1 MALSRRTGQRFQ
13 GSIWP
18 GFVDAMTGL
27 LLVLMFV
34 LTIFMVMQFVLNET
48 ITGQESELDD
58 LGQEIAALAQA
69 LGLERDRSEKLEND
83 LGALNATLDDT
94 TQRAEAQSA
103 LIASLQ
109 QQRADQ
115 DSALA
120 QAQAQ
125 ITSFEAQV
133 ASLLSQ
139 RDDALSNV
147 ASLEDAQT
155 QLLSEKEALDLALT
169 SARTEIDAQVETA
182 RLAAAEREAMDALIA
197 DLRREGEDKDA
208 TLSARALELAELQ
221 EALSAEEKARLL
233 EAEAAKVLR
242 ARLENADAELTA
254 MTLSLEAERK
264 QAEETLTLLAAAR
277 SAGDDLTA
285 QLAAAVTIGQ
295 DRDAAKAAV
304 EKELSEVLTQLALA
318 RSDLDAA
325 REQQALSEASKLSAE
340 EEAAARI
347 AALQAAQKAAE
358 ALLAEQGSDLENAN
372 AQLAASNSR
381 ITETNASLEIA
392 QTRLN
397 EINSALA
404 RAEAQLSEASGF
416 LNETQ
421 TELAR
426 LQAEQEQSIATI
438 TALSAELA
446 RTRDALALA
455 EANLTVAMDDSELEQ
470 TLAAALAAR
479 NAAELEREEVQKQLA
494 AALAAKLAAEQDAGT
509 RLNDAEQQAI
519 LLSAAR
525 EELAKEQARSSQAE
539 LQTEA
544 LNQQVAALRAQLGS
558 LQAILDDARVQDV
571 ASQVQLQNLGSE
583 LNAALA
589 RVAAEERRRRE
600 LEEAERV
607 RLEAQTKDLE
617 RYRSE
622 FFGRLRD
629 VLGSQEG
636 VRIEGDRFVFSS
648 EVLFP
653 PGRAALSEGGRG
665 EVAKVASILRAV
677 ADDIPEGI
685 DWVIRV
691 DGHTDN
697 VPLSGLGE
705 FADNWEL
712 SQARALSVVKY
723 MVNFLGI
730 PPTRLAANGFGQYQ
744 PVNTEDSDEARAQNR
759 RIELKFTEK

>member
-69 LGLERDRSEKLEND
+69 LGLERDRSETLEND

-109 QQRADQ
+109 QQRAEQ
-115 DSALA
+115 DSALS

-147 ASLEDAQT
+147 AVLEDAQS
-155 QLLSEKEALDLALT
+155 QLLTEKEALDLALA
-169 SARTEIDAQVETA
+169 SARTEIDAQVEAA

-208 TLSARALELAELQ
+208 TLSERALELAELQ
-221 EALSAEEKARLL
+221 DALSAEERARLI
-233 EAEAAKVLR
+233 EAEAADALR
-242 ARLENADAELTA
+242 ARLENANAELTA

-277 SAGDDLTA
+277 SAGEDLTA
-285 QLAAAVTIGQ
+285 QLAAVVTAGQ
-295 DRDAAKAAV
+295 DTDAAKTAV
-304 EKELSEVLTQLALA
+304 EKELSEVLAQLALA
-318 RSDLDAA
+318 RSDLEAA
-325 REQQALSEASKLSAE
+325 RDFQAVSEANKLTAE

-347 AALQAAQKAAE
+347 AALEAAQKAAE
-358 ALLAEQGSDLENAN
+358 ALLAERQTDLEAAN
-372 AQLAASNSR
+372 AQLSAAD
-381 ITETNASLEIA
+381 IKAAQTNTSLESA

-397 EINSALA
+397 EVNDALA
-404 RAEAQLSEASGF
+404 RAQSRLSDATGS

-421 TELAR
+421 TELAT
-426 LQAEQEQSIATI
+426 LQAAQEKSIATI
-438 TALSAELA
+438 TALTAELA

-455 EANLTVAMDDSELEQ
+455 ESNLSVAMDDSALEQ
-470 TLAAALAAR
+470 TLAAALAER

-494 AALAAKLAAEQDAGT
+494 AALAAKLAAEQEAGAQ
-509 RLNDAEQQAI
+509 LSEAQQQAL

-525 EELAKEQARSSQAE
+525 EKLEQAQARSSQAE

-607 RLEAQTKDLE
+607 RLEEQTKDLE

-629 VLGSQEG
+629 VLGAQEG

-653 PGRAALSEGGRG
+653 PGRAALSEVGRG